1 MKNDP
6 IADQIAID
14 ATTINQNRKKI
25 LKIIYSI
32 PFFVHNKSRRILF
45 TLKKILTVM
54 FPKVCSFFKSC
65 VVLH

>member
-25 LKIIYSI
+25 FNIFDSI
-32 PFFVHNKSRRILF
+32 F
-45 TLKKILTVM
+45 
-54 FPKVCSFFKSC
+54 CAQ
-65 VVLH
+65 